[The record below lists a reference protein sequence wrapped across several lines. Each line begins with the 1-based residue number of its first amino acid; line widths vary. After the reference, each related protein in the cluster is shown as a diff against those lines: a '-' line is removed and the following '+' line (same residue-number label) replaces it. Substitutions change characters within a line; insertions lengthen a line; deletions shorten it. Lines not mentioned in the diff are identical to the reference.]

1 MQKIQHLFSVFFL
14 VLLLVLCSV
23 VVYFYSSRDQS
34 LSLDFTTQDLM
45 KYSEGS
51 GLKFTGDSDLRVW
64 LFALDRPD
72 LRAAQADLEAA
83 IHKLPEIVWLSGS
96 QKQERFT
103 QDLKRLNYYRSVA
116 GNTPE
121 GFARR
126 LKELQGSGISGE
138 EMNHI
143 IAEDPL
149 LLDYASPVSSFNLTP
164 EGRLSFRPGNADMC
178 GGEQCLLFYGEIDRH
193 ASLES
198 LHNAA
203 RELDAIKVR
212 YEEAGGSVTVV
223 NHLKR
228 SHDFLAE
235 TSRTLIC
242 VFLAVLATAALAL
255 FYLYRSLRPFAEML
269 LSLTFSYGLA
279 IMAVWGFL
287 GHLHIMTL
295 FFSLVFWIPGIDIYL
310 NFNNARESGR
320 LRRNHIRGVWGSMLI
335 TLVIYGT
342 MAQIGFRIFSELA
355 VIALFFIS
363 LFCIL
368 YGVLVHLP
376 PARYRGHYR
385 IYRAIGGLRRFLTI
399 QGVSLTL
406 VIALALVSAYGLM
419 TAADG
424 LIFNYAR
431 EGAADK
437 VARITAS
444 GRDLTGYEVSA
455 SSPEV
460 LDSRMTRLRE
470 WLDGQIAANRIGY
483 YLLPFDMVISEKVAL
498 MNQERN
504 RDLYERTR
512 ELRDKAGLQGELPVI
527 PGEQLR
533 GLLADMAA
541 APAMHLFFPEN
552 DEGVY
557 RASLVVFREQ
567 PGFYNDLRREFA
579 WAESRDQVSSY
590 IRSIAPQSADII
602 IFVTII
608 FVILAA
614 VIYVLRGVSSFAGL
628 TLPVFTGLGC
638 AGLAMNS
645 FSVNLSLFSILII
658 LLVSGITF
666 DFAVFSRRAGRYRD
680 RRAGITV
687 LVSVFISES
696 MFVYF
701 LCSGI
706 PVFRMTGAVMIA
718 GITAGAVSAVLL
730 NMFILSSGRGRL
742 RAVLKK
748 RKAAKAAAAAQA
760 ALPDAADP
768 GEPEPAGDNTEAPA
782 PEVPGDKPLPEENPY
797 SAAPASENGDSG
809 TQGD

>member
-14 VLLLVLCSV
+14 VLLLSLCSV
-23 VVYFYSSRDQS
+23 VVYFYASRDQA

-45 KYSEGS
+45 KHSEGS
-51 GLKFTGDSDLRVW
+51 GMKFTEGTDLRIW

-83 IHKLPEIVWLSGS
+83 IHRIPDIVWLSGS
-96 QKQERFT
+96 RKQERFT
-103 QDLKRLNYYRSVA
+103 ADLKKLNYYRSVA
-116 GNTPE
+116 GNTPD

-126 LKELQGSGISGE
+126 LKELQGSGLSRE
-138 EMNHI
+138 EMNRI

-149 LLDYASPVSSFNLTP
+149 LLDFASPVSTFNLTA
-164 EGRLSFRPGNADMC
+164 EGRLSFRPGSSDMC
-178 GGEQCLLFYGEIDRH
+178 GGEQCLLFYGEIDRN

-198 LHNAA
+198 LQQ
-203 RELDAIKVR
+203 
-212 YEEAGGSVTVV
+212 EAGGSVTVV
-223 NHLKR
+223 NHLRR
-228 SHDFLAE
+228 SRDFLAE
-235 TSRTLIC
+235 TSRTLIY
-242 VFLAVLATAALAL
+242 VFLAMLATAALAL

-269 LSLTFSYGLA
+269 LSLTFSYGLS

-355 VIALFFIS
+355 VIAIFFIS

-368 YGVLVHLP
+368 YGVLAHLP
-376 PARYRGHYR
+376 PARYRGSYR
-385 IYRAIGGLRRFLTI
+385 IYRIIGGLRRFLTI

-406 VIALALVSAYGLM
+406 VAALAAVSAYGLV

-437 VARITAS
+437 VARITAN

-455 SSPEV
+455 SAPEV

-470 WLDGQIAANRIGY
+470 WLDSPISANRIGY

-498 MNQERN
+498 LNQERN
-504 RDLYERTR
+504 RDLYERTQ

-533 GLLADMAA
+533 GLLLDMAA

-552 DEGVY
+552 DEGLY
-557 RASLVVFREQ
+557 KASLVVFREQ

-579 WAESRDQVSSY
+579 WVESRDQVSSY

-608 FVILAA
+608 FVIMAA
-614 VIYVLRGVSSFAGL
+614 VIYVLRGVSSFMGL

-638 AGLAMNS
+638 AGLVMNS

-687 LVSVFISES
+687 LVAVFISES

-742 RAVLKK
+742 RAILKK
-748 RKAAKAAAAAQA
+748 RKAAQA
-760 ALPDAADP
+760 ALAASAASVALLDAADP
-768 GEPEPAGDNTEAPA
+768 GEPESAGDKTEAPS
-782 PEVPGDKPLPEENPY
+782 PEVPEVKPLPEENPY
-797 SAAPASENGDSG
+797 SAAPSSETGDSG
-809 TQGD
+809 AAGD

>member
-14 VLLLVLCSV
+14 VLLLALCSV
-23 VVYFYSSRDQS
+23 VVYFYASRDQA

-45 KYSEGS
+45 KHSEGS
-51 GLKFTGDSDLRVW
+51 GMKFTEGTDLRIW

-83 IHKLPEIVWLSGS
+83 IHQIPDIVWLSGS
-96 QKQERFT
+96 RKQERFT
-103 QDLKRLNYYRSVA
+103 ADLKKLNYYRSVA
-116 GNTPE
+116 GNTPD

-126 LKELQGSGISGE
+126 LKELQGSGLSRE
-138 EMNHI
+138 EMNRI

-149 LLDYASPVSSFNLTP
+149 LLDFASPVSTFNLTA
-164 EGRLSFRPGNADMC
+164 EGRLSFRPGSSDMC
-178 GGEQCLLFYGEIDRH
+178 GGEQCLLFYGEIDRN

-198 LHNAA
+198 LQQAA
-203 RELDAIKVR
+203 EELDAIKVR

-223 NHLKR
+223 NHLRR
-228 SHDFLAE
+228 SRDFLAE
-235 TSRTLIC
+235 TSRTLIY
-242 VFLAVLATAALAL
+242 VFLAMLATAALAL

-269 LSLTFSYGLA
+269 LSLTFSYGLS

-355 VIALFFIS
+355 VIAIFFIS

-368 YGVLVHLP
+368 YGVLAHLP
-376 PARYRGHYR
+376 PTRYRGSYR
-385 IYRAIGGLRRFLTI
+385 IYRVIGGLRRFLTI

-406 VIALALVSAYGLM
+406 VAALAAVSAYGLV

-437 VARITAS
+437 VARITAN

-455 SSPEV
+455 SAPEV

-470 WLDGQIAANRIGY
+470 WLDGQISAGRIGY
-483 YLLPFDMVISEKVAL
+483 YLLPFDMVISEKIAL

-504 RDLYERTR
+504 RDLYVRTQ
-512 ELRDKAGLQGELPVI
+512 ELRDRAGLQGELPVI

-552 DEGVY
+552 DEGIY

-579 WAESRDQVSSY
+579 WVESRDQISSY

-602 IFVTII
+602 IFVSII
-608 FVILAA
+608 FVILAS
-614 VIYVLRGVSSFAGL
+614 VIYVFRGVISFMGL

-638 AGLAMNS
+638 AGLAMDC

-706 PVFRMTGAVMIA
+706 PIFRMTGAVMIA
-718 GITAGAVSAVLL
+718 GITAGAVTAVLL
-730 NMFILSSGRGRL
+730 NMFILYSGRGRL
-742 RAVLKK
+742 KAILRK
-748 RKAAKAAAAAQA
+748 RQALAAQTA
-760 ALPDAADP
+760 IPDPASAADP
-768 GEPEPAGDNTEAPA
+768 GAPEASGDAPEAPA
-782 PEVPGDKPLPEENPY
+782 PEVPGDKPLPEGNPY
-797 SAAPASENGDSG
+797 TSPASSENGDSG